1 MKSMKNIFRRVKKK
15 FNEKYFPPVSD
26 KLDIEKNIS
35 QFIGKLLNKYSI
47 NKSHGRKTI
56 LKKYIYI
63 YSPWVA
69 NDTRINR

>member
-47 NKSHGRKTI
+47 NKSHGIEKNNF
-56 LKKYIYI
+56 KKIYIYI
-63 YSPWVA
+63 FPVGGE
-69 NDTRINR
+69 